1 MLHPPEMKGNSS
13 EINMGAVLITQAPEG
28 EEEAEEEAKKR
39 RPEGGSGPRRFR
51 SRIEAAAATTAK
63 AAVHLRPVEGKTPKT
78 FFLLFG
84 GKEKAP
90 SEFCLKS

>member
-1 MLHPPEMKGNSS
+1 M
-13 EINMGAVLITQAPEG
+13 
-28 EEEAEEEAKKR
+28 EEEAKQR
-39 RPEGGSGPRRFR
+39 RPEGGSVPRRFR

-84 GKEKAP
+84 GKKRHP
-90 SEFCLKS
+90 LSFV